1 MKKFLVFV
9 FSFFL
14 LVGFIGTSNATR
26 NPYDIVDISGF
37 LNNTLY
43 FNGSTK
49 VEYDIDFTG
58 EWMYTAI
65 AHESG
70 NINITEESPVGN
82 WSPGNSTF
90 TTDNYLNWGIWNS
103 VNFDQANLYFED
115 SNGPS
120 NVALDDYDYSND
132 HVYFRLYF
140 LTADSESLDYL
151 NNPLTLHAGTLIVGF
166 NDNGY
171 PPAGDSDFD
180 DIIIAMRPVPE
191 PATMLL
197 LGSGL
202 IGLGVFGRKKL
213 FKK

>member
-1 MKKFLVFV
+1 MKKLLVLIFPFFLVI
-9 FSFFL
+9 
-14 LVGFIGTSNATR
+14 GFIGTSSATS
-26 NPYDIVDISGF
+26 NPYNIDNVSGF
-37 LNNTLY
+37 LNNPTY

-49 VEYDIDFTG
+49 VEYDFDFTG

-70 NINITEESPVGN
+70 NINITEETATGN

-90 TTDNYLNWGIWNS
+90 TTGNYSNWGIWNY
-103 VNFDQANLYFED
+103 VDFDQENLYFED
-115 SNGPS
+115 SDGPS
-120 NVALDDYDYSND
+120 DVAFDDYDYNND

-140 LTADSESLDYL
+140 LTEDSEYLNYL

-171 PPAGDSDFD
+171 PPAGDLDFD

-202 IGLGVFGRKKL
+202 IGLAGLGRKKF